1 MCCILRIETN
11 KTISQLNYLPR
22 SACGCWMSR
31 TWLLP
36 PSTSRWNDDVKQKDK
51 YHHVQTL
58 LSQLRVFHQYTSPT
72 TMSDQK
78 SLKLLANYGVT
89 GFLLSTGLLAL
100 LSPTTMAALF
110 GMPIQ
115 DDTFAAGFMQCIG
128 GRNLTFGII
137 ASIFLQR
144 RDLRAVATMATLLA
158 VDGCIDGVVT
168 YKYSGVGAA
177 LPHFGAAAIIPFVR
191 AWMSS

>member
-1 MCCILRIETN
+1 MTSLHTHDQN
-11 KTISQLNYLPR
+11 HISTASNLNPHHF
-22 SACGCWMSR
+22 AIHIMS
-31 TWLLP
+31 
-36 PSTSRWNDDVKQKDK
+36 NQ
-51 YHHVQTL
+51 Q
-58 LSQLRVFHQYTSPT
+58 
-72 TMSDQK
+72 

-100 LSPTTMAALF
+100 LSPTTLAAGF
-110 GMPIQ
+110 GMPIE
-115 DDTFAAGFMQCIG
+115 DDTFASGFVQCIG

-158 VDGCIDGVVT
+158 VDGVVDGLVT
-168 YKYSGVGAA
+168 YKYSGIAA
-177 LPHFGAAAIIPFVR
+177 AAPHFGAAAIIPFVS

>member
-1 MCCILRIETN
+1 
-11 KTISQLNYLPR
+11 
-22 SACGCWMSR
+22 MS
-31 TWLLP
+31 T
-36 PSTSRWNDDVKQKDK
+36 QE
-51 YHHVQTL
+51 
-58 LSQLRVFHQYTSPT
+58 
-72 TMSDQK
+72 

-89 GFLLSTGLLAL
+89 GFLLGTGLLAL
-100 LSPTTMAALF
+100 SSPTSMAAGF

-115 DDTFAAGFMQCIG
+115 DDTFAAGFVQCMG

-158 VDGCIDGVVT
+158 VDGVIDGLVT
-168 YKYSGVGAA
+168 YKYSSVAAA
-177 LPHFGAAAIIPFVR
+177 LPHFVAAAIIPFVS

>member
-1 MCCILRIETN
+1 
-11 KTISQLNYLPR
+11 
-22 SACGCWMSR
+22 
-31 TWLLP
+31 
-36 PSTSRWNDDVKQKDK
+36 
-51 YHHVQTL
+51 
-58 LSQLRVFHQYTSPT
+58 
-72 TMSDQK
+72 MSDQK

-100 LSPTTMAALF
+100 ISPTTMAAGF

-115 DDTFAAGFMQCIG
+115 DNTFASGFVQCMG

-137 ASIFLQR
+137 AAIFLQR

-158 VDGCIDGVVT
+158 VDGCVDGLVS
-168 YKYSGVGAA
+168 YKYSGAVAA
-177 LPHFGAAAIIPFVR
+177 APHFIAAAIIPFVS